1 MDSSLAKQLFFD
13 QANILHH
20 SCAVTSTDAANCY
33 DAVNHAAGSFALQA
47 MSVPINIV
55 KCYLLCVQ
63 TMRFFLK
70 TGFGMTKQSY
80 GGSPQ
85 NPYMGLVQGSGAA
98 PAAWMAIST
107 VMLAAYKFK
116 GYGAFFASAWSGMIL
131 GIAAILYVDDT
142 DLLHVSRS
150 PSTPENEFC
159 LEVQNATHY
168 WASLLQATGGNL
180 KPEKCYWYLLSYKFV
195 HGRAVLRPKR
205 ELSAYTLQIPQPNST
220 NVVIQLKDPDEAS
233 EVLGVWSCPSSNGQ
247 AQLDHMLKKGRK
259 WGNRVLHSTL
269 QPAEVWQSFK
279 TQAVPSVTYGLIA
292 LMSSREALDEAFASW
307 YYHILPALGI
317 NRHIT
322 REWRTLPTTYQ
333 GLGLPQM
340 SVEKLSTML
349 HFLQKHWASQD
360 YMGKILRCMFELSQ
374 LEIGLSGN
382 VLL

>member
-1 MDSSLAKQLFFD
+1 M
-13 QANILHH
+13 
-20 SCAVTSTDAANCY
+20 AA
-33 DAVNHAAGSFALQA
+33 L
-47 MSVPINIV
+47 
-55 KCYLLCVQ
+55 
-63 TMRFFLK
+63 
-70 TGFGMTKQSY
+70 
-80 GGSPQ
+80 
-85 NPYMGLVQGSGAA
+85 
-98 PAAWMAIST
+98 
-107 VMLAAYKFK
+107 
-116 GYGAFFASAWSGMIL
+116 
-131 GIAAILYVDDT
+131 LYVDDT

-150 PSTPENEFC
+150 SSIPENVFC

-195 HGRAVLRPKR
+195 QGRAVLKTKR

-247 AQLDHMLKKGRK
+247 AQLAHMLKKGRK
-259 WGNRVLHSTL
+259 WGTRVLNSTL

-279 TQAVPSVTYGLIA
+279 TQALPSVTYGLIA
-292 LMSSREALDEAFASW
+292 LMSTREALDESFASW
-307 YYHILPALGI
+307 YYHILPALGM

-340 SVEKLSTML
+340 SIEKLSAML

-360 YMGKILRCMFELSQ
+360 SMGKLLRCMFELSQ

-382 VLL
+382 FLLRDYSLYGRLATHSWFRTLWEYAHYYRVQIELDGVTIDPVRERDQVLMEEAIKLLPIRQWISFNRARKFHKAYFLSQILLSDGMTVDPNKAQLKRVAQNESSMVFPLEKPTSQDLALWKDVICLLTSPKL